1 MRILVIGLGVQGIK
15 RVKVAG
21 SDVSA
26 TVDPQNPSADFKLI
40 DDVPLNAYDA
50 AIVCTPDLEKLIE
63 ERDSLKDKLMRS
75 LADSENLRKR
85 SIRDRSAA
93 EVYGGTKLARD
104 LLSVYDNITR
114 ALDAVSDEQREANK
128 ALIEGIELTRKEL
141 INGFEKHKIS
151 RVAPEVG
158 DVFDPLIHQAMFE
171 APMPDSKAGEIIQIM
186 AVGFKIGDRLL
197 RPAQVGVSSKSN

>member
-1 MRILVIGLGVQGIK
+1 MSEKQNNKSEELLSLDELIAEAEEG
-15 RVKVAG
+15 
-21 SDVSA
+21 DVGNEEKNEES
-26 TVDPQNPSADFKLI
+26 
-40 DDVPLNAYDA
+40 
-50 AIVCTPDLEKLIE
+50 TPDLEKLIE

-85 SIRDRSAA
+85 SIRDRSDA

-141 INGFEKHKIS
+141 ILS
-151 RVAPEVG
+151 
-158 DVFDPLIHQAMFE
+158 LIH
-171 APMPDSKAGEIIQIM
+171 I
-186 AVGFKIGDRLL
+186 
-197 RPAQVGVSSKSN
+197 

>member
-1 MRILVIGLGVQGIK
+1 MSEKQNNKSEELLSLDELIAEAEEEG
-15 RVKVAG
+15 ANDS
-21 SDVSA
+21 SDEKNNDS
-26 TVDPQNPSADFKLI
+26 
-40 DDVPLNAYDA
+40 
-50 AIVCTPDLEKLIE
+50 TPDLEKLIE

-85 SIRDRSAA
+85 SIRDRSDA

-114 ALDAVSDEQREANK
+114 ALDAVSDEQRKANK

-141 INGFEKHKIS
+141 INGFEKHKIF
-151 RVAPEVG
+151 RIDPEIG

-171 APMPDSKAGEIIQIM
+171 APIPETNAGEIIQIM

>member
-1 MRILVIGLGVQGIK
+1 MSEKQNNKSEELLSLDELIAEAEEGDSKNNIDEK
-15 RVKVAG
+15 NE
-21 SDVSA
+21 DSA
-26 TVDPQNPSADFKLI
+26 
-40 DDVPLNAYDA
+40 
-50 AIVCTPDLEKLIE
+50 PDLEKLIE

-85 SIRDRSAA
+85 SIRDRSDA

-114 ALDAVSDEQREANK
+114 ALDAVSDEQRKANK

-151 RVAPEVG
+151 RIDPDVG

-171 APMPDSKAGEIIQIM
+171 APMPETNAGEIIQIM

>member
-1 MRILVIGLGVQGIK
+1 MSKKQNSKSEELLSLDELIAEAEEEG
-15 RVKVAG
+15 ANDS
-21 SDVSA
+21 SDEKNNDS
-26 TVDPQNPSADFKLI
+26 
-40 DDVPLNAYDA
+40 
-50 AIVCTPDLEKLIE
+50 TPDLEKLIE

-85 SIRDRSAA
+85 SIRDRSDA

-114 ALDAVSDEQREANK
+114 ALDAVSDEQRKANK

-151 RVAPEVG
+151 RIDPEIG

-171 APMPDSKAGEIIQIM
+171 APIPETNAGEIIQIM

>member
-1 MRILVIGLGVQGIK
+1 MSEKQNNKSEELLSLDELIAEAEEG
-15 RVKVAG
+15 
-21 SDVSA
+21 DVGNEEKNEES
-26 TVDPQNPSADFKLI
+26 
-40 DDVPLNAYDA
+40 
-50 AIVCTPDLEKLIE
+50 TPDLEKLIE

-85 SIRDRSAA
+85 SIRDRSDA

-151 RVAPEVG
+151 RVTPEIG
-158 DVFDPLIHQAMFE
+158 DIFDPLIHQAMFE

>member
-1 MRILVIGLGVQGIK
+1 MSEKQNSKSEELLSLDELIAEAEEEDVNNS
-15 RVKVAG
+15 
-21 SDVSA
+21 SDEKNNDS
-26 TVDPQNPSADFKLI
+26 K
-40 DDVPLNAYDA
+40 
-50 AIVCTPDLEKLIE
+50 PDLEKLIE

-85 SIRDRSAA
+85 SIRDRSDA

-114 ALDAVSDEQREANK
+114 ALDAVSDEQRKANK

-151 RVAPEVG
+151 RIDPEIG

-171 APMPDSKAGEIIQIM
+171 APIPETNAGEIIQIM

>member
-1 MRILVIGLGVQGIK
+1 MSKKKNKTEDLLSLDELIAEAEEEQTNSDSDASDDDNI
-15 RVKVAG
+15 
-21 SDVSA
+21 SDV
-26 TVDPQNPSADFKLI
+26 D
-40 DDVPLNAYDA
+40 
-50 AIVCTPDLEKLIE
+50 KLIE

-85 SIRDRSAA
+85 SIRDRSDA

-114 ALDAVSDEQREANK
+114 ALDAVTEDQREENN

-151 RVAPEVG
+151 RITPEIG

-171 APMPDSKAGEIIQIM
+171 APMADISAGEIIQIM
-186 AVGFKIGDRLL
+186 LVGFKIGDRLL
-197 RPAQVGVSSKSN
+197 RPAQVGVSSKTN

>member
-1 MRILVIGLGVQGIK
+1 MSEKQNNKSEELLSLDELIAEAEEG
-15 RVKVAG
+15 
-21 SDVSA
+21 DVGNEEKNEES
-26 TVDPQNPSADFKLI
+26 
-40 DDVPLNAYDA
+40 
-50 AIVCTPDLEKLIE
+50 TPDLEKLIE

-85 SIRDRSAA
+85 SIRDRSDA

-151 RVAPEVG
+151 RVTPEVG
-158 DVFDPLIHQAMFE
+158 DIFDPLIHQAMFE

>member
-1 MRILVIGLGVQGIK
+1 MSKKQNSKSEELLSLDELIAEAEEEDVNNS
-15 RVKVAG
+15 
-21 SDVSA
+21 SDEKNNDS
-26 TVDPQNPSADFKLI
+26 K
-40 DDVPLNAYDA
+40 
-50 AIVCTPDLEKLIE
+50 PDLEKLIE

-85 SIRDRSAA
+85 SIRDRSDA

-114 ALDAVSDEQREANK
+114 ALDAVSDEQRKANK

-151 RVAPEVG
+151 RIDPDVG

-171 APMPDSKAGEIIQIM
+171 APMPETKAGEIIQIM

>member
-1 MRILVIGLGVQGIK
+1 MSEKQNNKSEELLSLDELIAEAEEG
-15 RVKVAG
+15 
-21 SDVSA
+21 DVGNEEKNEES
-26 TVDPQNPSADFKLI
+26 
-40 DDVPLNAYDA
+40 
-50 AIVCTPDLEKLIE
+50 TPDLEKLIE

-85 SIRDRSAA
+85 SIRDRSDA

-158 DVFDPLIHQAMFE
+158 DIFDPLIHQAMF
-171 APMPDSKAGEIIQIM
+171 
-186 AVGFKIGDRLL
+186 
-197 RPAQVGVSSKSN
+197 

>member
-1 MRILVIGLGVQGIK
+1 MSEKQNNKSEELLSLDELIAEAEEGD
-15 RVKVAG
+15 AG
-21 SDVSA
+21 NEEKNEES
-26 TVDPQNPSADFKLI
+26 
-40 DDVPLNAYDA
+40 
-50 AIVCTPDLEKLIE
+50 TPDLEKLIE

-85 SIRDRSAA
+85 SIRDRSDA

-141 INGFEKHKIS
+141 INGFEKHKIL

-158 DVFDPLIHQAMFE
+158 DIFDPLIHQAMFE

>member
-1 MRILVIGLGVQGIK
+1 MSKKQNNKSEELLSLDELIAEAEEGDVDN
-15 RVKVAG
+15 
-21 SDVSA
+21 SD
-26 TVDPQNPSADFKLI
+26 DENNED
-40 DDVPLNAYDA
+40 N
-50 AIVCTPDLEKLIE
+50 TPELEKLIE

-85 SIRDRSAA
+85 SIRDRSDA

-114 ALDAVSDEQREANK
+114 ALDAVSDEQRKANK

-171 APMPDSKAGEIIQIM
+171 APMPDSNAGEIIQVM

-197 RPAQVGVSSKSN
+197 RPAHVGVSSKPN

>member
-1 MRILVIGLGVQGIK
+1 MSEKQNSKSEELLSLDELIAEAEEEGDNNS
-15 RVKVAG
+15 
-21 SDVSA
+21 SDEKNNDS
-26 TVDPQNPSADFKLI
+26 K
-40 DDVPLNAYDA
+40 
-50 AIVCTPDLEKLIE
+50 PDLEKLIE

-85 SIRDRSAA
+85 SIRDRSDA

-114 ALDAVSDEQREANK
+114 ALDAVSDDQRKANK
-128 ALIEGIELTRKEL
+128 ALIEGIELTRREL

-151 RVAPEVG
+151 RIDPDVG

-171 APMPDSKAGEIIQIM
+171 APMPETNAGEIIQIM

>member
-1 MRILVIGLGVQGIK
+1 
-15 RVKVAG
+15 
-21 SDVSA
+21 
-26 TVDPQNPSADFKLI
+26 
-40 DDVPLNAYDA
+40 
-50 AIVCTPDLEKLIE
+50 
-63 ERDSLKDKLMRS
+63 MRS

-85 SIRDRSAA
+85 SIRDRSDA

-114 ALDAVSDEQREANK
+114 ALDAVSDEQRKANK

-151 RVAPEVG
+151 RIDPDVG

-171 APMPDSKAGEIIQIM
+171 APMPETNAGEIIQIM

>member
-1 MRILVIGLGVQGIK
+1 MSEKQNSKSEELLSLDELIAEAEEEGDNNS
-15 RVKVAG
+15 
-21 SDVSA
+21 SDEKNNDS
-26 TVDPQNPSADFKLI
+26 K
-40 DDVPLNAYDA
+40 
-50 AIVCTPDLEKLIE
+50 PDLEKLIE

-85 SIRDRSAA
+85 SIRDRSDA

-114 ALDAVSDEQREANK
+114 ALDAVSDEQRKANK

-151 RVAPEVG
+151 RIDPEIG

-171 APMPDSKAGEIIQIM
+171 APIPEKNAGQIIQIM